1 MHLSTLLTSL
11 VTLGL
16 PLVTLT
22 SAAALDTTTSVSTSR
37 ISSTYSA
44 SVSTSTS
51 KSTTTSA
58 PDSTSPQTIEE
69 YIKDKL
75 ADQSATNNNSTTT
88 NDITSIKHVQGMT
101 IEVPTCC
108 WNGCRTCS
116 SKICGKGANGCNE
129 WPYYSCCATI
139 IIWDIGRDVMLDA
152 FTTAGQTVE
161 FEYD

>member
-44 SVSTSTS
+44 PVSTSTS
-51 KSTTTSA
+51 N
-58 PDSTSPQTIEE
+58 PQTIEE

-75 ADQSATNNNSTTT
+75 AEQSATNNNSTTT

-108 WNGCRTCS
+108 RNGCRTCS
-116 SKICGKGANGCNE
+116 SKICGKGANGCKE